1 MNGVRIALIGGGSYA
16 WGPLFVRDVV
26 CTPELSGSTVVL
38 HDIDP
43 KALDLVYTLGCKMIR
58 HGDRPFVLERTLHLD
73 EALEGVGFVILTITT
88 GGLEAM
94 RHDLEIPERYGVYQS
109 VGDTVGPGGLARALR
124 NIPVVLDLARRM
136 ESICPDAWLLNY
148 TNPMTTLCRAV
159 TRETRIR
166 TVGLC
171 HEFLGVRHK
180 LAQIWEVAES
190 DIEAELAGIN
200 HLAWVLNLRVHGRE
214 AMPQLH
220 ELAERILATGGGVL
234 GIEEDGRSSSID
246 RALIKA
252 RLLRVYGAL
261 PAAGDRHVAEFF
273 PWFLT
278 EAAGRGQQYGVVR
291 TTVDERYEWRRDD
304 ERLLRS
310 LLEEEVPLSRWL
322 QHQSGEAANQ
332 IIAALCGHGCYRGPL
347 NLPNEGQIHNLPSG
361 AIVETLGVVEAAGAR
376 SFPVRDL
383 PPGVQAVVA
392 RHVSNQEMI
401 VEAALR
407 GDRGLALQALFND
420 PLLQE
425 VKGAEGMLDEMLEA
439 NRDCLP
445 SFF

>member
-1 MNGVRIALIGGGSYA
+1 MTGVRIALIGGGSYA
-16 WGPLFVRDVV
+16 WGPLFIRDIV
-26 CTPELSGSTVVL
+26 CTPELSGSTLVL

-43 KALDLVYTLGCKMIR
+43 KALDLLYTLGCKMVR
-58 HGDRPFVLERTLHLD
+58 HGDRPFVLERTLHQD
-73 EALEGVGFVILTITT
+73 EALEGADFVILTITT

-94 RHDLEIPERYGVYQS
+94 RHDLEIPEKYGIYQS

-124 NIPVVLDLARRM
+124 NIPVVLDLAQRM
-136 ESICPDAWLLNY
+136 ERLCPDAWLLNY

-166 TVGLC
+166 VVGLC
-171 HEFLGVRHK
+171 HEYLGVRHR
-180 LAQIWEVAES
+180 LAQLWEVAES
-190 DIEAELAGIN
+190 DIKAKLAGIN
-200 HLAWVLNLRVHGRE
+200 HLAWILDLTVGGRE
-214 AMPQLH
+214 GMPQLH
-220 ELAERILATGGGVL
+220 ELAAQILASGGVP
-234 GIEEDGRSSSID
+234 GIEEAGRSSSID

-252 RLLRVYGAL
+252 RLLRIFGAL

-273 PWFLT
+273 PWFLI
-278 EAAGRGQQYGVVR
+278 EAAGQGRQYGVVR

-332 IIAALCGHGCYRGPL
+332 IIAALCGHGRYTGPL

-376 SFPVRDL
+376 AFAVGEL

-407 GDRGLALQALFND
+407 GDRNLALQALLND

-425 VKGAEGMLDEMLEA
+425 VDGAERMLDEMLEA
-439 NRDCLP
+439 NREYLP
-445 SFF
+445 RFF